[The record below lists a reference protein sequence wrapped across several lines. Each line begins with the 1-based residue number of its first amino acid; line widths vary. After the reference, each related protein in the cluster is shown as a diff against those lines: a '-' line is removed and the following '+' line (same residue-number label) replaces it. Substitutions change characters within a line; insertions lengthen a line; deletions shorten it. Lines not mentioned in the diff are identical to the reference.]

1 MKKINWVIIVLLAS
15 CADSKEINIGGKDVL
30 VEPYGWFD
38 SSVKNDSVI
47 YKINTGN
54 VILSVIFLKQ

>member
-1 MKKINWVIIVLLAS
+1 LPIKHCISS

-47 YKINTGN
+47 YKINTEM
-54 VILSVIFLKQ
+54 LF

>member
-1 MKKINWVIIVLLAS
+1 MKKINSTLSIVLAS

-38 SSVKNDSVI
+38 SSVKNDSD
-47 YKINTGN
+47 
-54 VILSVIFLKQ
+54 L

>member
-38 SSVKNDSVI
+38 SSVKMIV
-47 YKINTGN
+47 
-54 VILSVIFLKQ
+54 

>member
-1 MKKINWVIIVLLAS
+1 MKKINCYKYCIISL

-38 SSVKNDSVI
+38 SSVK
-47 YKINTGN
+47 K
-54 VILSVIFLKQ
+54 